1 MASTVVKLNFLDTT
15 VTPNKSYDFPLVQ
28 DIQEPVPGTK
38 SIVIEGN
45 RADGAIVIPGGKK
58 SIEIV
63 IKGILFDNDGFIDLE
78 TLMATMNT
86 DITTNP
92 ATLTLSHW
100 TGSTWANDWV
110 KTVRRTEAIEFGDS
124 MRTSDITYTVRFLV
138 ISY

>member
-1 MASTVVKLNFLDTT
+1 MSSTIVKLNFLDTT

-38 SIVIEGN
+38 ATVIEGN
-45 RADGAIVIPGGKK
+45 RADGVIVIPGGKK
-58 SIEIV
+58 SIEII

-78 TLMATMNT
+78 TAMSTMNT

-100 TGSTWANDWV
+100 TGSTWAVDWA
-110 KTVRRTEAIEFGDS
+110 KSVRRIDEIEFGDS
-124 MRTSDITYTVRFLV
+124 MRTSDINYTVKFLV

>member
-1 MASTVVKLNFLDTT
+1 MSSTIVKLNFLDTT

-28 DIQEPVPGTK
+28 DIQEPVPGMK
-38 SIVIEGN
+38 AVVIEGN
-45 RADGAIVIPGGKK
+45 RGDGCIVIPSGKK

-100 TGSTWANDWV
+100 TGSTWATDWA
-110 KTVRRTEAIEFGDS
+110 KTVRRTEAIEFGTS

>member
-1 MASTVVKLNFLDTT
+1 MSSTIVKLNFLDTT

-38 SIVIEGN
+38 SVVIEGN

-58 SIEIV
+58 SIEII
-63 IKGILFDNDGFIDLE
+63 IKGILFDKDGFIDLE
-78 TLMATMNT
+78 TSMGTINT

-100 TGSTWANDWV
+100 TGSTWATDWV
-110 KTVRRTEAIEFGDS
+110 KSVRRTEAIEFGES
-124 MRTSDITYTVRFLV
+124 MRTQDINYTVRFLV

>member
-1 MASTVVKLNFLDTT
+1 MSSTIVKLNFLDTT

-110 KTVRRTEAIEFGDS
+110 KTVRRIDEIVFGDS
-124 MRTSDITYTVRFLV
+124 MRTSDISYTVRFLL

>member
-1 MASTVVKLNFLDTT
+1 MSNTIVKLIFLDTT

-38 SIVIEGN
+38 ATVIEGN
-45 RADGAIVIPGGKK
+45 RADGVIVIPGGKK
-58 SIEIV
+58 SIEIIV
-63 IKGILFDNDGFIDLE
+63 KGILFDNDGYADLT
-78 TLMATMNT
+78 TLMSTMNT
-86 DITTNP
+86 DVTTNP

-100 TGSTWANDWV
+100 TGSTWATDWA